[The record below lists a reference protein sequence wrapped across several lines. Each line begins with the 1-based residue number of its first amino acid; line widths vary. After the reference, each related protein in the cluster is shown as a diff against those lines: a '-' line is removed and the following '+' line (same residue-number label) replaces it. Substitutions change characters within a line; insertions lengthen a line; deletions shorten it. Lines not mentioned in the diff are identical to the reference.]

1 MSKIWQ
7 LGDNVDTD
15 QLAPGQ
21 YMKFDIA
28 TIAAHCLEQSLPTFA
43 AAARAGDLL
52 IAGRNFG
59 CGSSREQAVAVLKRL
74 GIRAV
79 VARSFAGLFYRN
91 AFNLGLL
98 LLQTDRADGLLDARD
113 VQIDARVG
121 TIQFVPGAATA
132 HRAASTNLADATR
145 LTIVCE
151 PVPSFLLDYVDAGG
165 LLPYLQAQRRAAAPA
180 ATTLRVS

>member
-1 MSKIWQ
+1 VTKIWQ

-59 CGSSREQAVAVLKRL
+59 CGSSREQAVAVLKQL

-98 LLQTDRADGLLDARD
+98 LLQTDQAEALRDARD
-113 VQIDARVG
+113 VQIDARAG
-121 TIQFVPGAATA
+121 TIQFVPGAATVHHTA
-132 HRAASTNLADATR
+132 TTNQANAPHLS
-145 LTIVCE
+145 IVCE

-165 LLPYLQAQRRAAAPA
+165 LLPYLQAQRRATAPA
-180 ATTLRVS
+180 ATISRL